1 MLLVWGFV
9 LLPVSVMGSSFGVH
23 AFPAGEIKFGV
34 ATVLSTLQILLA
46 ALRAHCCIVS
56 ISSLG
61 LT

>member
-1 MLLVWGFV
+1 
-9 LLPVSVMGSSFGVH
+9 MGSSFGVH